1 MSLQIA
7 RIKGIPIRLHFT
19 LIIVFFLISWTL
31 AVAFMPEFFP
41 GLSSIEYWVMGVSGA
56 ILLFVSVLL
65 HELSHSIVAIKY
77 GINVRQ
83 IVLFIFGG
91 VSDIEAEP
99 KTPRKELEMA
109 FAGPATSFILSAIFA
124 LSWWTVTTLLPG
136 TPKVIEGVL
145 FYGALLNVL
154 LGGFNLIPAFPLD
167 GGRLLRAALVM
178 QKRDFDQATKTAV
191 KVGIAIS
198 YVFMGVGFFIMFT
211 GSFIGGIWLLLIGWF
226 LQSGAQSYLYQHD
239 ITTVLSK
246 VRLGEIM
253 NPRVIS
259 IPYDTDLDESV
270 RDYFRAYIKSSF
282 PVTDERG
289 LLVGM
294 VTLKSVTAVPED
306 RRKDTAVQEV
316 MTPAA
321 KLVIMDSDRRAD
333 EALMQMAR
341 TGNGKVFVCDAEG
354 RLVGLVSKTDI
365 LEAASERQEFAESL
379 GEQKGVSAESKF
391 SHSA

>member
-31 AVAFMPEFFP
+31 AIHFMPEFFP
-41 GLSSIEYWVMGVSGA
+41 GLSSVEYWAMGVSGA

-91 VSDIEAEP
+91 VSDIEGEP
-99 KTPRKELEMA
+99 KTPRKELVMA

-124 LSWWTVTTLLPG
+124 LSWWVVSTLLPG
-136 TPKVIEGVL
+136 VPKVIEGVL
-145 FYGALLNVL
+145 FYGAFLNAL
-154 LGGFNLIPAFPLD
+154 LGGFNMIPAFPLD
-167 GGRLLRAALVM
+167 GGRLLRAALVK
-178 QKRDFDQATKTAV
+178 QKQDYDQATRIAV

-198 YVFMGVGFFIMFT
+198 YVFMGIGFFIMFT

-239 ITTVLSK
+239 ITAVLSK
-246 VRLGEIM
+246 VRLEEIM
-253 NPRVIS
+253 NTRVIS
-259 IPYDTDLDESV
+259 IPYETDLDESL
-270 RDYFRAYIKSSF
+270 RSYLRMYMKSAF
-282 PVTDERG
+282 PVTDEQNR
-289 LLVGM
+289 LVGM
-294 VTLKSVTAVPED
+294 VTLKGVTSVPED
-306 RRKDTAVQEV
+306 KRKDTIVQEIMV
-316 MTPAA
+316 PAA

-341 TGNGKVFVCDAEG
+341 TGVGKVFVCDAEG

-365 LEAASERQEFAESL
+365 LEAASERREFAESL
-379 GEQKGVSAESKF
+379 GEQKKYAS
-391 SHSA
+391 